1 MSKFDVVV
9 DNDIYIANK
18 GNVFPDDEASV
29 IVEKIYVLIVD
40 TYKKIYLNLN
50 YGTYDFVKG
59 DKSIFEELKP
69 FAIVNNYVEDH
80 PLIGEKMI
88 YRNYYVIDSCK
99 INYDLNK
106 LTEVLFVDLK
116 ELIQNNMY
124 DNPRNRERT
133 DEILEVINLL

>member
-29 IVEKIYVLIVD
+29 IEEKVYVLVVD

>member
-1 MSKFDVVV
+1 MSKFDVVI
-9 DNDIYIANK
+9 DNDIYVANK

-29 IVEKIYVLIVD
+29 IEEKVYVLVVD
-40 TYKKIYLNLN
+40 TYKEIYLNLN

-80 PLIGEKMI
+80 PFIGEKMI
-88 YRNYYVIDSCK
+88 YRNYYVVDSCK
-99 INYDLNK
+99 INYDLDNLK
-106 LTEVLFVDLK
+106 VIPFVKLK
-116 ELIQNNMY
+116 ETIQNNMY

-133 DEILEVINLL
+133 EEILAIIDLL

>member
-1 MSKFDVVV
+1 MNKFDVVV
-9 DNDIYIANK
+9 KDDLYIANK
-18 GNVFPDDEASV
+18 GDTFPDKEANV
-29 IVEKIYVLIVD
+29 IEEKVYVLVVD
-40 TYKKIYLNLN
+40 SYKKIYLNLN

-59 DKSIFEELKP
+59 DKSIFRELKP
-69 FAIVNNYVEDH
+69 FVIVNNYVEDH

-99 INYDLNK
+99 KNYDLTK
-106 LTEVLFVDLK
+106 LTEVSFVDLK

-133 DEILEVINLL
+133 EEILKVIDLL

>member
-29 IVEKIYVLIVD
+29 IEEKIYVLVVD

-133 DEILEVINLL
+133 EEILEVINLL

>member
-1 MSKFDVVV
+1 MFKIAVKEALNFTRPLATGFYYFD
-9 DNDIYIANK
+9 
-18 GNVFPDDEASV
+18 
-29 IVEKIYVLIVD
+29 
-40 TYKKIYLNLN
+40 KKIINGLSTLVVLN
-50 YGTYDFVKG
+50 DEG
-59 DKSIFEELKP
+59 DKSIFRELKP

-99 INYDLNK
+99 KNYDLNK
-106 LTEVLFVDLK
+106 LEEVLFVNLK

-133 DEILEVINLL
+133 EEILEVISFL

>member
-1 MSKFDVVV
+1 MNKFDVVV
-9 DNDIYIANK
+9 KDDLYVANK
-18 GNVFPDDEASV
+18 GDVFPDKEANV
-29 IVEKIYVLIVD
+29 IEEKVYVLVVD
-40 TYKKIYLNLN
+40 SYKKIYLNLN

-59 DKSIFEELKP
+59 DKAIFSELKP
-69 FAIVNNYVEDH
+69 FEIVNNYVEDH

-99 INYDLNK
+99 KNYDLNK
-106 LTEVLFVDLK
+106 LEEVLFVNLK

-133 DEILEVINLL
+133 EEILEVISFL